1 VSTANGPRLPPLP
14 REKWDDDVEAA
25 LRAGVPDEIG
35 DRFMSTGDDAMRVPN
50 GISSLMYHPKLA
62 GKFLAYNALLLR
74 DQVLDARLRELMVLR
89 VAWRTRAPYEWVQH
103 VRLSKRYGVTDDEVA
118 AVGVGAESAN
128 WTALEA
134 DLLRATDQL
143 LDSYRIDDDVWA
155 RLAAELDETSL
166 VEMLYVVGTYTSL
179 AMVFNGLGIELDPD
193 LDPSIAPPLPTS
205 PPTIGE

>member
-50 GISSLMYHPKLA
+50 GISSLMYHPRLA

-179 AMVFNGLGIELDPD
+179 AMVFNGLAIELDPD